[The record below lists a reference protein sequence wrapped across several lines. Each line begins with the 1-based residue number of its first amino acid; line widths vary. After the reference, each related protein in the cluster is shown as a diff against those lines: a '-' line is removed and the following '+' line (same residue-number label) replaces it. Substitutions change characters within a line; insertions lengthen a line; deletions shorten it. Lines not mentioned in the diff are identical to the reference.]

1 MDIQLPSGAKAR
13 LDEPDAGKYLDL
25 TEKQAVV
32 GAKAG
37 KSNLLRQGTDRLT
50 VESIQDMTED
60 DARLLVRS
68 TRELTVA
75 TLLAYLAK
83 YDDQEGPFT
92 EDWLMRLPV
101 RDYNALAAAANEF
114 SKELANPKG

>member
-13 LDEPDAGKYLDL
+13 FDEPDAGTFLDL
-25 TEKQAVV
+25 AEKQAIV

-37 KSNLLRQGTDRLT
+37 KSSLLRQATGRLT
-50 VESIQDMTED
+50 VESIQDMTGD
-60 DARLLVRS
+60 DARLMVQV

-75 TLLAYLAK
+75 TLLAYLAR

-92 EDWLMRLPV
+92 EEWLMRLPV

-114 SKELANPKG
+114 TQGLANPKD